1 MSPIESHPMPLPAIS
16 NLSARMR
23 SLARRW
29 SDDSE
34 GVAAI
39 EFAFIV
45 PIMAFMFI
53 GAVELS
59 QAITVDRRVTQVAS
73 STADLIAR
81 WQKPS
86 DASAPNGIAQSEI
99 NDIMRVGGYIVAPYD
114 QTPLEV
120 IIRSVVSSPTNASVA
135 KQWWSCS
142 YKGLGNTLTCACS
155 NTSYTLPAG
164 LVTTGDSVIISE
176 TTYKYKPL
184 VFDKFMK
191 SMGGAGGTYTLA
203 ETITLKPRNSLVNL
217 VQTNNALCPN
227 VTF

>member
-1 MSPIESHPMPLPAIS
+1 MSPAPAPTASRPVLAATGRIS
-16 NLSARMR
+16 NLV
-23 SLARRW
+23 RRW
-29 SDDSE
+29 RGDTE

-73 STADLIAR
+73 ATADLVAR

-86 DASAPNGIAQSEI
+86 DASAPNGIAQSELA
-99 NDIMRVGGYIVAPYD
+99 DIMRIGGYIVAPYD
-114 QTPLEV
+114 QTPLEIV
-120 IIRSVVSSPTNASVA
+120 IRSVVSSPSSATVT
-135 KQWWSCS
+135 KQWWSCT
-142 YKGLGNTLTCACS
+142 YKGQGSTLTCACS
-155 NTSYTLPAG
+155 NTNHTLPAN

-184 VFDKFMK
+184 VFDYFMK
-191 SMGGAGGTYTLA
+191 SMPSSGGAYTLA
-203 ETITLKPRNSLVNL
+203 ETIHLKPRNSLVNL
-217 VQTNNALCPN
+217 VQSNNAVCPSPS
-227 VTF
+227 F